1 MTEKKSSVKTSSK
14 AATPKPKK
22 TSSATK
28 KVTEKTGTSKHD
40 PKTNTLTLMG
50 EHQVILRFFR
60 LVDVFCKAD
69 EERDFFLDRVEGFI
83 LYGDLSKSEEDLDKL
98 LTELKVNRER
108 YLPIPK
114 LTFYEQKKIMEA
126 FVNEKVYDIDTK
138 EKLLDLV
145 ASKGSRQNFLEF
157 LVDHLPELEKWQQFF
172 LERFRIRI
180 IEWLRQH
187 EYSFVFEEDLELG
200 QDTVERV
207 KQYFFSK
214 EAPKEVVVARKAI
227 NTKSKTYYSTEALN
241 PRPKRGRPPKQAAKV
256 EVEIQLSKD
265 IYNKVP
271 SGIYGFIYSPEIDQ
285 TAQVTFSE
293 KHTTHD
299 ELIASLR
306 QQDRHSGTIAR
317 LEELTSR
324 LAKVDR

>member
-1 MTEKKSSVKTSSK
+1 MTEKKTKS
-14 AATPKPKK
+14 
-22 TSSATK
+22 SSATK
-28 KVTEKTGTSKHD
+28 KTKPAATKKKAPKKAAVDKEVVKTPEVSYQV
-40 PKTNTLTLMG
+40 G
-50 EHQVILRFFR
+50 EHQVILRFYR
-60 LVDVFCKAD
+60 LVDAFCKAD
-69 EERDFFLDRVEGFI
+69 EERDFYLDRTEGFI
-83 LYGDLSKSEEDLDKL
+83 LYGDLSKSDEDLEKL
-98 LTELKVNRER
+98 FNELKKNSSR
-108 YLPIPK
+108 YIPIPK

-180 IEWLRQH
+180 IEWLRQNN
-187 EYSFVFEEDLELG
+187 YSFVFEEDLELG
-200 QDTVERV
+200 QEVVERV

-214 EAPKEVVVARKAI
+214 EAPKEVLSARKTIGA
-227 NTKSKTYYSTEALN
+227 KSKTYYSTEALN
-241 PRPKRGRPPKQAAKV
+241 PRPKRGRPPKQTAKV

-271 SGIYGFIYSPEIDQ
+271 SGIYTFIYAPEIDQ
-285 TAQVTFSE
+285 NSQVTFSE
-293 KHTTHD
+293 THTTHD
-299 ELIASLR
+299 ELVASLR

-317 LEELTSR
+317 LEELSSR
-324 LAKVDR
+324 LTRIDR